1 MKSLLFESIL
11 QESSVNEDEIL
22 RVTGMSV
29 SDIEDAFD
37 CTILMGPVSHRKD
50 GYWLFINDHDD
61 GAGYII
67 ASEIEEYKKSIISNP
82 KKQKKTPQIA
92 CMFLGTMDL
101 QGPFTRK
108 ELGAAYGHPL
118 GGTAFAAIYQNYP
131 LQYVGTRG
139 REHLYKIVKN
149 SELDKHMARWSQCYD
164 FDEAKK
170 AAEERVLALRK

>member
-1 MKSLLFESIL
+1 
-11 QESSVNEDEIL
+11 
-22 RVTGMSV
+22 MSN
-29 SDIEDAFD
+29 IY
-37 CTILMGPVSHRKD
+37 TISQ
-50 GYWLFINDHDD
+50 I
-61 GAGYII
+61 
-67 ASEIEEYKKSIISNP
+67 P

-170 AAEERVLALRK
+170 AAEERVLALRKWIFPHK